1 MVTISIPYGQ
11 GNLSLDL
18 PETKLAGV
26 LVSKAHDYKAEGTE
40 TEIVQKALDEP
51 INSLPLSE
59 LVKGKKK
66 VVIISSDH
74 TRPVPSHVTMP
85 LLLKEIRKGNPEA
98 DITILIATGYHRL
111 TTKNELKNKYGDKI
125 FETEK
130 IIVHN
135 AFEDDNMVD
144 LGKLPSGGDLKI
156 NKLALSADLLVA
168 EGFIEPHF
176 FAGFSG
182 GRKSILPGIASKDT
196 VMANHCAE
204 FIAHEKARTGILEGN
219 PIHKDMIYAAQ
230 KAGLAFILNVVIDA
244 EKKVIKAFAGH
255 VNDAHIT
262 GCEFVR
268 KLAGVKAVPADI
280 VITSNGGYPLD
291 QNLYQTGKGMSAA
304 EASCKPG
311 GVIIIAAQCADGH
324 GGEGYYNTFSQAD
337 SVEDIYNQINKRSAK
352 ETIPDQWQ
360 SQILARILL
369 KYEVIMVTQAPQEM
383 VENMFKKWA
392 PNLEKALEMAEDILK
407 NDNSKITVIPDG
419 VSVIVQ

>member
-1 MVTISIPYGQ
+1 
-11 GNLSLDL
+11 
-18 PETKLAGV
+18 
-26 LVSKAHDYKAEGTE
+26 
-40 TEIVQKALDEP
+40 
-51 INSLPLSE
+51 
-59 LVKGKKK
+59 
-66 VVIISSDH
+66 
-74 TRPVPSHVTMP
+74 
-85 LLLKEIRKGNPEA
+85 
-98 DITILIATGYHRL
+98 
-111 TTKNELKNKYGDKI
+111 
-125 FETEK
+125 
-130 IIVHN
+130 
-135 AFEDDNMVD
+135 
-144 LGKLPSGGDLKI
+144 
-156 NKLALSADLLVA
+156 
-168 EGFIEPHF
+168 
-176 FAGFSG
+176 
-182 GRKSILPGIASKDT
+182 
-196 VMANHCAE
+196 MANHCAE

-268 KLAGVKAVPADI
+268 ELAGVKAIPADI

-304 EASCKPG
+304 EATCKPG

>member
-59 LVKGKKK
+59 LAKGKKK
-66 VVIISSDH
+66 IVIISSDH

-268 KLAGVKAVPADI
+268 ELAGVKAIPADI

-304 EASCKPG
+304 EATCKPG

>member
-1 MVTISIPYGQ
+1 MVTISIPYGH

-40 TEIVQKALDEP
+40 TEIVQKALDQP

-59 LVKGKKK
+59 LAKGKKK

-85 LLLKEIRKGNPEA
+85 LLLNEIRKGNPEA
-98 DITILIATGYHRL
+98 EITILIATGYHRL
-111 TTKNELKNKYGDKI
+111 TTKDELRNKYGKKI
-125 FETEK
+125 FETEN

-135 AFEDDNMVD
+135 AFEDEDMVD

-156 NKLALSADLLVA
+156 NKLALSADLLIA

-204 FIAHEKARTGILEGN
+204 FIAHEKARTGIIEGN
-219 PIHKDMIYAAQ
+219 PIHTDMIYAAQ
-230 KAGLAFILNVVIDA
+230 KAGLAFILNVVIDS
-244 EKKVIKAFAGH
+244 EKKVIEAFAGH
-255 VNDAHIT
+255 INDAHIT

-268 KLAGVKAVPADI
+268 ELAGVQAIPADI

-304 EASCKPG
+304 EATCKPG

-324 GGEGYYNTFSQAD
+324 GGEGYYNTYAQAD
-337 SVEDIYNQINKRSAK
+337 SVEDIYNQIIRRSAE

-369 KYEVIMVTQAPQEM
+369 KYEVIMVTEAPQEM

-392 PNLEKALEMAEDILK
+392 PNLEKALEMAEEILK